1 MIVMKKNFIVITM
14 TIFFEM
20 LLFIGT
26 SLAQFYGAQIYAIQV
41 EDEDKGYISL
51 TFNPDGTIIGQA
63 HILSEEGPL
72 PLIGVWG
79 DTLFIYKYRLSNDIE
94 ILNHCRF
101 ISKFEFIGFERHK
114 KNGTPEKEISKVF
127 GSKRD
132 YI

>member
-1 MIVMKKNFIVITM
+1 MKKNFIVISM

-20 LLFIGT
+20 LLFAGT
-26 SLAQFYGAQIYAIQV
+26 SPAQFYGTHLYAIQV

-63 HILSEEGPL
+63 RLISEEKPL
-72 PLIGVWG
+72 PLIGVWRN
-79 DTLFIYKYRLSNDIE
+79 TLFVYKYRLSNDTE

-101 ISKFEFIGFERHK
+101 ISGFEFIGFERHK
-114 KNGTPEKEISKVF
+114 KNGVPEKKISKVF

-132 YI
+132 NV